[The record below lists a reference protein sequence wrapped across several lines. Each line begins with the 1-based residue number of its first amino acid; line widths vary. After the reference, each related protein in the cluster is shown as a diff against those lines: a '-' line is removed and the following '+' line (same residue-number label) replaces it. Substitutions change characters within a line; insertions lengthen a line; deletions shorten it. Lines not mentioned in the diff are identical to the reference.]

1 MRTLDAAV
9 IAEKNKQENQ
19 PIYLFT
25 IYNYDGAS
33 TNLYLAQYS
42 ANVIFDGIE
51 YRRFPV
57 SFDGIGEN
65 NQGQVNTVVV
75 KVANISREI
84 QAYLELYD
92 WRGKKVDITLVWA
105 NQLADPDAKTADT
118 LYIDNYQA
126 DEENVEFTL
135 STKFD
140 VLDFTIPAEK
150 YLRNNC
156 RWKFKSVQ
164 CAYAGAE
171 TTCNRT
177 FSRCQ
182 VLGNSVRYGGF
193 PSIPIN
199 RIYVG

>member
-19 PIYLFT
+19 PIHLFT
-25 IYNYDGAS
+25 VYDYDGAG
-33 TNLYLAQYS
+33 TNLYLAQYDT
-42 ANVIFDGIE
+42 NITFNGIE

-65 NQGQVNTVVV
+65 NQGQINTVVL
-75 KVANISREI
+75 KVSNISREI

-92 WRGKKVDITLVWA
+92 WRGKRVDITLVWG
-105 NQLADPDAKTADT
+105 NQLADPDAKMTDT
-118 LYIDNYQA
+118 LYIDSYAA
-126 DEENVEFTL
+126 DEENAEFTL

-140 VLDFTIPAEK
+140 VLDFTLPGEK

-156 RWKFKSVQ
+156 RWKFKSTE
-164 CAYAGAE
+164 CGYAGAE

-177 FSRCQ
+177 FIRCQ
-182 VLGNSVRYGGF
+182 VLGNRLRYGGF